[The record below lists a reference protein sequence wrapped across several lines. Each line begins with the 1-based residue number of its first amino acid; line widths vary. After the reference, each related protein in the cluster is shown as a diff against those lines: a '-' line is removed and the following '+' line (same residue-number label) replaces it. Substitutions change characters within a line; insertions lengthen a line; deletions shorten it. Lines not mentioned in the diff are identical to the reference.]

1 MMPQLA
7 GSLPPTW
14 ETERSA
20 QCEPGRAPTVAD
32 VQRELGDWGG
42 GGINAR
48 SLARALKFKKI
59 LII

>member
-32 VQRELGDWGG
+32 VQRELGDGG
-42 GGINAR
+42 GEALT
-48 SLARALKFKKI
+48 LAHWLVLSNLKRF
-59 LII
+59 